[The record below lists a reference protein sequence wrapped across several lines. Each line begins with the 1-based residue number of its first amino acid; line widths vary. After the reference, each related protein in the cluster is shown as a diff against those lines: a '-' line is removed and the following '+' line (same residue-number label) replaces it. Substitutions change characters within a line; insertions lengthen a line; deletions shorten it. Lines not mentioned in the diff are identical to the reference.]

1 MHEYQHEASEEGYG
15 LEAARKLGLDPN
27 AVFKT
32 LLVAIDGDNKRLA
45 VAVVPVSGTLD
56 LKAMAK
62 ALKAKRVEMADK
74 QSAQRSTGYLLGG
87 ISPLGQKRLLITV
100 VDESAAHCETIYVSA
115 GKRGLDMGLA
125 ASDLLLLTKGT
136 LADIGSD

>member
-1 MHEYQHEASEEGYG
+1 M
-15 LEAARKLGLDPN
+15 GLDPN

-74 QSAQRSTGYLLGG
+74 QAAQRSTGYLLGG
-87 ISPLGQKRLLITV
+87 ISPLGQKRLLTTL
-100 VDESAAHCETIYVSA
+100 VDESAANFDTIYVSA

-125 ASDLLLLTKGT
+125 ASDLLLLTKGS

>member
-1 MHEYQHEASEEGYG
+1 M
-15 LEAARKLGLDPN
+15 GLDPN

-74 QSAQRSTGYLLGG
+74 QAAQRSTGYLLGG
-87 ISPLGQKRLLITV
+87 ISPLGQKRLLTTL
-100 VDESAAHCETIYVSA
+100 VDESAANFETIYIP
-115 GKRGLDMGLA
+115 
-125 ASDLLLLTKGT
+125 TKVNY
-136 LADIGSD
+136 

>member
-1 MHEYQHEASEEGYG
+1 M
-15 LEAARKLGLDPN
+15 GLDPN
-27 AVFKT
+27 SVFNT
-32 LLVAIDGDNKRLA
+32 LLVAIEGDNKRLA

-74 QSAQRSTGYLLGG
+74 QAAQRSTGYLLGG
-87 ISPLGQKRLLITV
+87 ISPLGQKRLLTTV
-100 VDESAAHCETIYVSA
+100 VDESAAHFETIYVSA